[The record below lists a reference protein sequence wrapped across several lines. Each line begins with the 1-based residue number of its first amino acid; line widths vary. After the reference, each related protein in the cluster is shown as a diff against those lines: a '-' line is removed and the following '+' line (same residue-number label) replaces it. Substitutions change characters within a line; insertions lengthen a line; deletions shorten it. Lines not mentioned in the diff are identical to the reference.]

1 MYEEFEKEYPKILFF
16 SSNHCAPCK
25 PIEETLNRI
34 NLSLFGKRLKIEKI
48 LIDHQENRSL
58 TQKYRITSVPTV
70 VIADKK
76 LTVPISK
83 DDIID
88 CILYA
93 FISSVKI

>member
-1 MYEEFEKEYPKILFF
+1 MHEEIDKEYPKIILF
-16 SSNHCAPCK
+16 SSNHCAPCI
-25 PIEETLNRI
+25 PIEETLKRI
-34 NLSLFGKRLKIEKI
+34 NLSLFGKKLKIEKI
-48 LIDHQENRSL
+48 LIDHQENRAL

-70 VIADKK
+70 IIADKK
-76 LTVPISK
+76 LTVPINE